1 MPKVNINGSH
11 HQVEVEHDG
20 ELAYVVKVAEKL
32 WRRTSKIKRKAAGPA
47 FGFVAEQRSTGDL
60 YGMDADGR

>member
-1 MPKVNINGSH
+1 MAKVNINGHS

-20 ELAYVVKVAEKL
+20 ELDTVIAAAKKL
-32 WRRTSKIKRKAAGPA
+32 WRDTVQPERPAGPA
-47 FGFVAEQRSTGDL
+47 YGFSAERAGARDL

>member
-1 MPKVNINGSH
+1 MAKVNINGHS

-20 ELAYVVKVAEKL
+20 ELDTVIAAAKKL
-32 WRRTSKIKRKAAGPA
+32 WRDTVQPVRGPAGPA
-47 FGFVAEQRSTGDL
+47 FGYQAERAGSRDL